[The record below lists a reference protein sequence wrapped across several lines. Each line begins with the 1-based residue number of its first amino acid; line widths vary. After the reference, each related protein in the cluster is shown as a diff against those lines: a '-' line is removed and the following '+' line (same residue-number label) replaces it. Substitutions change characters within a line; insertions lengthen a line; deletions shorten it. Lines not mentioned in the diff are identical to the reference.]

1 MQIFFNSVHTQYYM
15 KHSWLNP
22 WMWNLGSRGPAVKL
36 YVEFLFH
43 KILTPLSLAIVQ
55 DSTIL
60 SSPTAMTC
68 GFPGGA
74 SGKEPAC
81 QCRDAGSS
89 PGSGRS
95 LEEGMATYSSILA
108 WRIPLTE
115 EPGGLQS
122 MGLQKVGHAEV
133 TAQHSYN
140 LLKKLD
146 LNSTS
151 INILE
156 SPLIQKKF
164 GSLLLHQS
172 SKCEGLQNKQF
183 TNKTP
188 FHVTS

>member
-1 MQIFFNSVHTQYYM
+1 
-15 KHSWLNP
+15 
-22 WMWNLGSRGPAVKL
+22 
-36 YVEFLFH
+36 
-43 KILTPLSLAIVQ
+43 
-55 DSTIL
+55 
-60 SSPTAMTC
+60 
-68 GFPGGA
+68 
-74 SGKEPAC
+74 
-81 QCRDAGSS
+81 
-89 PGSGRS
+89 
-95 LEEGMATYSSILA
+95 MATYSSILA

-133 TAQHSYN
+133 TVQHSYN